1 MSAGIYLEEARALA
15 STCIA
20 RERMRYGGNVD
31 EARERLARRIG
42 WAPGTLYNLM
52 RDRLKKLDTDL
63 RHRLTEY
70 AIEDLRNEI
79 AALSR
84 ELESASRLGRT
95 QDPSMVCKA
104 EAVLAEAREL
114 HARLAKGA
122 LQ

>member
-1 MSAGIYLEEARALA
+1 MSAGVYLDEARILA
-15 STCIA
+15 GSCIA
-20 RERMRYGGNVD
+20 RERARYGGNVD

-79 AALSR
+79 TALSR
-84 ELESASRLGRT
+84 ELESASRLGRP
-95 QDPSMVCKA
+95 QDPSLAEKA
-104 EAVLAEAREL
+104 QGVLAEAQSL
-114 HARLAKGA
+114 HARLVRGD
-122 LQ
+122 